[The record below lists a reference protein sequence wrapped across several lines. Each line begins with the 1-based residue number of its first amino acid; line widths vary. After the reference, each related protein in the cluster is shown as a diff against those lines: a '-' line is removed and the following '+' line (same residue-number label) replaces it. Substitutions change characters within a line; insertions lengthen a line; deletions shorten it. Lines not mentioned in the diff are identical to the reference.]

1 MNSVNTSNSS
11 KDGSNKNWRHRVN
24 QCIEHGINKQ
34 IHFKH
39 RDKDKSQVLSEKKL
53 TILREPILK
62 SIGRSAY
69 HNGNQNKSCCE
80 PKSSIEHS
88 NSTKKSND
96 LSNASNSTAWFA
108 HKTQCGDGGGVED
121 QDANGQLKANCT
133 ITKCGRATE
142 LCITKLVGECQQVAG
157 TSADAN
163 NVMIHRIQNWQLND
177 DSTVDFKSLVNECDN
192 LTLSAPNENINSIT
206 ELHKTKNFQILQANQ
221 IGGNIGVN
229 AASPTD
235 ATNNNNLP
243 NNSVHAALTATTAT
257 TVTAPTGTGTNT
269 NAMNSSLSSNSS
281 NSSSCSQQARMN
293 SSNCDVT
300 IDELASYIE
309 FQLHLPKPMSSNVY
323 EAMFS

>member
-1 MNSVNTSNSS
+1 M
-11 KDGSNKNWRHRVN
+11 SNKSWRHRGSSVS
-24 QCIEHGINKQ
+24 QCIEHSINKQ

-39 RDKDKSQVLSEKKL
+39 RDKEKSQVLSEKKL

-62 SIGRSAY
+62 SIGRSIY
-69 HNGNQNKSCCE
+69 HNGNQSKSCCE
-80 PKSSIEHS
+80 SNTSIEH
-88 NSTKKSND
+88 NKHVETTD
-96 LSNASNSTAWFA
+96 LGNATNPTWFA
-108 HKTQCGDGGGVED
+108 RKTKCD
-121 QDANGQLKANCT
+121 QDVNEQLKVNCT
-133 ITKCGRATE
+133 ITKRGSAE
-142 LCITKLVGECQQVAG
+142 LSTTKLNECQQVPG
-157 TSADAN
+157 TADAN

-192 LTLSAPNENINSIT
+192 LTLSTRDGGAINSIT

-221 IGGNIGVN
+221 IGGSIGINGASSSGANDTN
-229 AASPTD
+229 A
-235 ATNNNNLP
+235 P
-243 NNSVHAALTATTAT
+243 NNSIQATTT
-257 TVTAPTGTGTNT
+257 LTGAAGS

-293 SSNCDVT
+293 STNCDVT